1 MYVLDTNTLIYYF
14 KGQGQIA
21 QNLAEIPAQE
31 ILIPT
36 IVLFELQVGIAKST
50 SPIKRTQQLQQILN
64 EVNLVSFDKDAA
76 FAAAKIRADLEQK
89 GTPIGSIDVLIA
101 GIAVALQATLVTHNI
116 NEFSRVSELSLVD
129 WF

>member
-14 KGQGQIA
+14 KGQGQTA
-21 QNLAEIPAQE
+21 QNLAKIPSQE
-31 ILIPT
+31 IIVPT
-36 IVLFELQVGIAKST
+36 IVLFELQVGIAKSN
-50 SPIKRTQQLQQILN
+50 SPAKRTQQLQQLLN
-64 EVNLVSFDKDAA
+64 RVNLVSFDRDAA

-101 GIAVALQATLVTHNI
+101 GIAIALQATLVTHNV
-116 NEFSRVSELSLVD
+116 NEFSRVSGLSIVD

>member
-21 QNLAEIPAQE
+21 QNLAKIPAQE
-31 ILIPT
+31 IIIPT

-50 SPIKRTQQLQQILN
+50 SPAKRTQQLQQILN
-64 EVNLVSFDKDAA
+64 RVDLVSFDKDAA
-76 FAAAKIRADLEQK
+76 VAAAKIRADLEQK

-101 GIAVALQATLVTHNI
+101 GIAVALQATLVTHNV
-116 NEFSRVSELSLVD
+116 NEFSRVSGLSIVD